1 MGDETVA
8 LTMSEF
14 DDANCESARAGL
26 VRSGSSSMATAVPR
40 FTIIEAPSV
49 LGLFSRGVELL
60 PDALLAAGFGERLQA
75 RHTGRV
81 EPPQYDDRRDPETK
95 LLNPRGIVS
104 YSVALANV
112 VGRAI
117 NDGDFPIVLGGD
129 CSIMLGCLLALRR
142 RGRYGLLFLD
152 GHADFYQPE
161 TEPNGEV
168 ASMELALATGRG
180 PAVVSDLEGRRPLVR
195 DEDVVAFGYR
205 DGEYAAAHGSQ
216 RIEDSAINVIDLA
229 EVRERG
235 TDEAIHHAIQTLSQP
250 EVAGFWV
257 HLDADVLDDAVMPA
271 VDYRMPGGLSWE
283 ELIKVLQA
291 AIGSGRVVGLDVTI
305 FNPKLDEDGT
315 IAAAFVDTLVEGL
328 KF

>member
-1 MGDETVA
+1 
-8 LTMSEF
+8 
-14 DDANCESARAGL
+14 
-26 VRSGSSSMATAVPR
+26 MAPAFPT
-40 FTIIEAPSV
+40 FTIVEAPSI
-49 LGLFSRGVELL
+49 LGLFPSGVELL

-75 RHTGRV
+75 RHSGRV
-81 EPPQYDDRRDPETK
+81 EPPPYDARRDPQTM
-95 LLNPRGIVS
+95 LLNPRGIAS
-104 YSVALANV
+104 YSVALADV

-117 NDGDFPIVLGGD
+117 DDGELPIVLGGD

-161 TEPNGEV
+161 AEPNGEA

-180 PAVVSDLEGRRPLVR
+180 PAIVSDLEGRRPLVR
-195 DEDVVAFGYR
+195 DEDVVAFGDR
-205 DGEYAAAHGSQ
+205 DAEVAKAHGSQ
-216 RIEDSAINVIDLA
+216 HIEDTAIKLIDLA
-229 EVRERG
+229 EVRKRG
-235 TDEAIHHAIQTLSQP
+235 AGEAIHQAIQTLSQP
-250 EVAGFWV
+250 ELTGFWV

-283 ELIKVLQA
+283 ELIKVLQV
-291 AIGSGRVVGLDVTI
+291 AIGSGQLVGLDVTI

-315 IAAAFVDTLVEGL
+315 IAAAFVDALVEAL